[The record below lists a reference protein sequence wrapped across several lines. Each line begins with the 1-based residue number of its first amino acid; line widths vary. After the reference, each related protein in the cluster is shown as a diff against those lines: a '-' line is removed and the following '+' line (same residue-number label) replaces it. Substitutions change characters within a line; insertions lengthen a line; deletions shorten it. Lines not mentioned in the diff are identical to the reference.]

1 MNERDL
7 TDASVTVLFEI
18 DGMVHLVAMEPER
31 KEALEIMAKMAAVK
45 AYRTKKSQNE
55 LRKFLGL

>member
-1 MNERDL
+1 MKERDL
-7 TDASVTVLFEI
+7 TDASVTILFEI
-18 DGMVHLVAMEPER
+18 DGMVHLIAMEPEK
-31 KEALEIMAKMAAVK
+31 KEALELMAKMSALK